1 MNARWRMLAGLA
13 WRESRTARR
22 RLLLYMSSISL
33 GVAALVAIDSFAGNV
48 TRSVRDQSRSLLGGD
63 IAFSA
68 RQAFPTSFDS
78 IMDSL
83 KAQGTPVS
91 RMTSF
96 ASMALVARTEG
107 TRLVQVRAVTTE
119 YPLYGEVVTE
129 PAEAFAELHRGS
141 NALVD
146 PSLLV
151 TLDAQVGDTL
161 VLGFHVFRIVG
172 VLRAVPGDPG
182 VTAAIGPRVII
193 PMEQLEAT
201 QLLEFGSRAQYEAM
215 LKLRN
220 DQNPQRTLTDIR
232 TRLDSTRVRG
242 RTAAQT
248 EIDLTDAIDELAG
261 FLGIVGL
268 IALLLG
274 GIGVASGVNAF
285 VARKIDAVAILRCLG
300 ATGGQVLAVYVA
312 QAAAMGLLG
321 AAAGVVL
328 GVAIQ
333 FLLPQLLGEF
343 LPVDVTVSLE
353 PRAIL
358 LGLLIGLW
366 VAMIFSLLSLLRLR
380 TISPLQALRRDADP
394 DVLRQSWRDVPR
406 MLVAGALVASIVGIS
421 ISRSENVEEG
431 LGLSAAIVAVVVAL
445 WVSATLL
452 ARGARRL
459 IRGQWPY
466 AIRQGIANLHRPA
479 NQTRPVILAL
489 GFGVFLVTTL
499 YLVQTNLLAK
509 FTTTAEAS
517 PGNLLF
523 FDVQEDQ
530 ASGIDSILT
539 AGRWQT
545 IQRVPIVTMRIE
557 SINGRTAR
565 QMVDDRNRRGGRWAL
580 RREYRSTYR
589 DTMLAGEKLAQ
600 GRPLRAPTMQAG
612 DTLNEVSMELDVA
625 GDLGLALND
634 TVTWNVQGV
643 LIPTIVTSFREVNWA
658 RFEPNFFAVF
668 TSPAL
673 TAAPKQFAFIANVP
687 DGMAL
692 ARIQR
697 DVVDRYPNVSSID
710 LSVIKK
716 TVDDIVNK
724 VTVAIRFMALFS
736 LAMAVPVLFSA
747 VAATRRE
754 RMREGVLLKILG
766 ATRGQIQRI
775 MLAEY
780 LLLGLLGSLTGA
792 LLGIA
797 GAWGLVRFVFD
808 SDFTPVALPAVA
820 IALLMIGLTV
830 TIGLITGREVF
841 AQTPMAALREA

>member
-1 MNARWRMLAGLA
+1 MNKRWRMLAALA

-63 IAFSA
+63 VAFSA

-83 KAQGTPVS
+83 RAQGTPVS

-107 TRLVQVRAVTTE
+107 TRLVQVRAVTPE

-129 PAEAFAELHRGS
+129 PADAFEKLHRGS
-141 NALVD
+141 NVLVD

-161 VLGFHVFRIVG
+161 VLGFHVFEIIG
-172 VLRAVPGDPG
+172 MLRQVPGDPG

-193 PMEQLEAT
+193 PMAQLEAT

-215 LKLRN
+215 LKLLD
-220 DQNPQRTLTDIR
+220 DQSPQRVLTDIR
-232 TRLDSTRVRG
+232 TQLDSSRVRG

-312 QAAAMGLLG
+312 QAAAMGLVG
-321 AAAGVVL
+321 AAAGVML
-328 GVAIQ
+328 GIAIQ
-333 FLLPQLLGEF
+333 FALPQVLGEF

-358 LGLLIGLW
+358 LGLLVGLW
-366 VAMIFSLLSLLRLR
+366 VAMVFSLLSLLRLR
-380 TISPLQALRRDADP
+380 SISPLQALRRDADP
-394 DVLRQSWRDVPR
+394 DVLRQSWRDIPR
-406 MLVAGALVASIVGIS
+406 MLVALALVGSIVGIA
-421 ISRSENVEEG
+421 ISRSEGVQEG
-431 LGLSAAIVAVVVAL
+431 IGLSVAIVAVVLAL
-445 WVSATLL
+445 WISASVLS
-452 ARGARRL
+452 RGARKL

-466 AIRQGIANLHRPA
+466 AVRQGIANLHRPA
-479 NQTRPVILAL
+479 NQTRPVVLAL
-489 GFGVFLVTTL
+489 GFGVFLVTSL
-499 YLVQTNLLAK
+499 YLLQENLLRK

-530 ASGIDSILT
+530 APGIDSILAAT
-539 AGRWQT
+539 GFPV
-545 IQRVPIVTMRIE
+545 IQRTPIVTMRIAE
-557 SINGRTAR
+557 INGRTTR
-565 QMVDDRNRRGGRWAL
+565 ELIDDRSRRGGRWAL

-589 DTMLAGEKLAQ
+589 DTMLAGEVLVQ
-600 GRPLRAPTMQAG
+600 GKPLRAPTLQGA
-612 DTLNEVSMELDVA
+612 DTLNQVSMEMEVA
-625 GDLGLALND
+625 SDLGVALGD
-634 TVTWNVQGV
+634 TITWNVQGV
-643 LIPTIVTSFREVNWA
+643 LVPTLVTSFREVNWA

-673 TAAPKQFAFIANVP
+673 AAAPKQFAFIANVP
-687 DGMAL
+687 DENAL

-697 DVVDRYPNVSSID
+697 AVVDRYPNVSSID

-736 LAMAVPVLFSA
+736 LAMAIPVLFSA

-766 ATRGQIQRI
+766 ATRSQIQRI

-792 LLGIA
+792 LLGIF
-797 GAWGLVRFVFD
+797 GAWGLVHFVFD
-808 SDFTPVALPAVA
+808 SDFTPVALPAII
-820 IALLMIGLTV
+820 IAAMMIALTV

>member
-1 MNARWRMLAGLA
+1 MNNRWRMLAALA

-48 TRSVRDQSRSLLGGD
+48 TRSVREQSRSLLGGD

-68 RQAFPTSFDS
+68 RQAFPTSFDT

-83 KAQGTPVS
+83 RAQGTPVS
-91 RMTSF
+91 RTTSF

-107 TRLVQVRAVTTE
+107 TRLVQVRAVTPE
-119 YPLYGEVVTE
+119 YPLYGAVVTE
-129 PAEAFAELHRGS
+129 PANAFSRLHQGS

-161 VLGFHVFRIVG
+161 VLGFHVFEIVG

-193 PMEQLEAT
+193 PMAQLEAT

-215 LKLRN
+215 LKLRD

-232 TRLDSTRVRG
+232 ALLDSTRVRG

-328 GVAIQ
+328 GIAIQ
-333 FLLPQLLGEF
+333 FALPQVLGEF

-358 LGLLIGLW
+358 LGLLVGLW
-366 VAMIFSLLSLLRLR
+366 VAMVFSLLSLLRLR
-380 TISPLQALRRDADP
+380 SISPLQALRRDADP
-394 DVLRQSWRDVPR
+394 DVMRQSWRDLPR
-406 MLVAGALVASIVGIS
+406 MLVALALVGSIVAIA
-421 ISRSENVEEG
+421 ISRSENIEEG
-431 LGLSAAIVAVVVAL
+431 LGLSAAIVVVVVAL
-445 WVSATLL
+445 WISASILS
-452 ARGARRL
+452 RGARRL

-466 AIRQGIANLHRPA
+466 AVRQGIANLHRPA
-479 NQTRPVILAL
+479 NQTRPVVLAL
-489 GFGVFLVTTL
+489 GFGVFLVTSL
-499 YLVQTNLLAK
+499 YLLQENLLRK

-530 ASGIDSILT
+530 APGIDSILA
-539 AGRWQT
+539 AGGFET
-545 IQRVPIVTMRIE
+545 IQRTPIVTMRIAG
-557 SINGRTAR
+557 INGRTMR
-565 QMVDDRNRRGGRWAL
+565 ELVDDRTRRGGRWAL

-589 DTMLAGEKLAQ
+589 DSMLAGERLVQ
-600 GRPLRAPTMQAG
+600 GQPLRPPTMEGA
-612 DTLNEVSMELDVA
+612 DTLNQVSMEMEVA
-625 GDLGLALND
+625 SDLGVSLGD
-634 TVTWNVQGV
+634 TITWNVQGV
-643 LIPTIVTSFREVNWA
+643 LVPTIVTSFREVNWA

-673 TAAPKQFAFIANVP
+673 IAAPKQFAFIADVP
-687 DGMAL
+687 DEMAL

-697 DVVDRYPNVSSID
+697 AVVDRYPNVSSID

-736 LAMAVPVLFSA
+736 LAMAIPVLFSA

-766 ATRGQIQRI
+766 ATRAQIQRI

-792 LLGIA
+792 LLGIL
-797 GAWGLVRFVFD
+797 GAWGLVHFVFD
-808 SDFTPVALPAVA
+808 SAFTPVALPAII
-820 IALLMIGLTV
+820 IALLMIALTV